1 MSNHGK
7 QSLFETL
14 KWKKFMA
21 KLYGLGAAVVIV
33 GALFKIQHW
42 PFAGPMLIVGL
53 GVEAVIF
60 AFSAFEP
67 LHEELDWTLVYPELA
82 GIREEE
88 KEEDDK
94 LEEGQQMSV
103 TEQLDKMLE
112 EAKIGPD
119 LIASLGEGMRSL
131 SDQTAKISNI
141 TDATIATNEYVDS
154 VKSASKNVSSLS
166 ESYSKAAESLTNLA
180 LSKDDSMDFGQQ
192 LGKVSK
198 NLSALNAVYELQL
211 QGASDHQRSSDTFY
225 SSLGTL
231 VKNLNDSVEDTK
243 RYKTEMSSL
252 SDNLAQLN
260 NVYGNMLSAM
270 NVKR

>member
-1 MSNHGK
+1 
-7 QSLFETL
+7 
-14 KWKKFMA
+14 
-21 KLYGLGAAVVIV
+21 
-33 GALFKIQHW
+33 
-42 PFAGPMLIVGL
+42 MLIVGL

-82 GIREEE
+82 GIKEEE
-88 KEEDDK
+88 KEEDK
-94 LEEGQQMSV
+94 LEEGDQMSV

-119 LIASLGEGMRSL
+119 LIASLGDGMRNL
-131 SDQTAKISNI
+131 SDHASKMSNI
-141 TDATIATNEYVDS
+141 TDATIATNEYVDN
-154 VKSASKNVSSLS
+154 VKSASKNVNSLS

-211 QGASDHQRSSDTFY
+211 QGASEHQKSTTKFY
-225 SSLGTL
+225 DSLGDL
-231 VKNLNDSVEDTK
+231 MKNLHDSVEDTK
-243 RYKTEMSSL
+243 RYKAEMSSL